1 MPADVQSALIYWPV
15 LAAFGTLVVA
25 AFAFGWFFTALK
37 GLNRNLADTRANAA
51 KLKVARA
58 EAKEFQDKAE
68 DREGQIGKLH
78 DQAGKLFWK
87 NEKTWIG

>member
-15 LAAFGTLVVA
+15 LAAFGALVVL
-25 AFAFGWFFTALK
+25 AFAFGWAITAMKAL
-37 GLNRNLADTRANAA
+37 GRNLAETRANAA
-51 KLKVARA
+51 KLKAARA
-58 EAKEFQDKAE
+58 EAKDFQDRAE
-68 DREGQIGKLH
+68 TREGQIGKLH